1 VSMLGEGRKAK
12 SSPRKT
18 AVQSMEVRII
28 LRAPRASHHGH
39 PASAVKLIAPIV
51 RGFAVLDAFLGQD
64 QWLSNQEIV
73 DRTTI
78 PKATVSRLTR
88 TLTDLSYL
96 THSETLRKYRLAS
109 AVLDLGY
116 AAMADADVV
125 SLARPLM
132 QDFADNNGVF
142 VAVAGRDGLDMIL
155 FENCHSSSTLA
166 TIGLG
171 VGTHMPIAASPM
183 GWALL
188 AGLPETERSY
198 LLDHMRRY
206 HKRDRWMLLRQRI
219 VEASDQVAEKG
230 YCASTGD
237 WGADITVVAV
247 PLNVEGRLPMAVVC
261 AGSPRLTNRNKHD
274 EQLGRKLVAMV
285 HVLKKLAGAEH
296 G

>member
-1 VSMLGEGRKAK
+1 MQ
-12 SSPRKT
+12 P
-18 AVQSMEVRII
+18 MDVRII

-51 RGFAVLDAFLGQD
+51 RGFAVLDAFLKQD
-64 QWLSNQEIV
+64 QWLANQEIAE
-73 DRTTI
+73 RTAI

-132 QDFADNNGVF
+132 QDFADDNGVF

-171 VGTHMPIAASPM
+171 VGTHMPIAASPL

-188 AGLPETERSY
+188 AGLPEAERSY
-198 LLDHMRRY
+198 LLDHMRPY

-247 PLNVEGRLPMAVVC
+247 PLNVEGRLPMALVC
-261 AGSPRLTNRNKHD
+261 AGSPRLTNRKKHD
-274 EQLGRKLVAMV
+274 EQLGRKLVDMV
-285 HVLKKLAGAEH
+285 NALKKRAGAEH